1 MAQIDAHDAG
11 RTDDTDPWILVVNSC
26 AVDPDRAPDGKA
38 TLKLL
43 TIAPRAADWT
53 TERDRFAA
61 ALVDRVS
68 ARMDFGPADVLAMVA
83 ECPLDLERRN
93 PHNFL
98 GSCHGG
104 ELSPEQSGLNRPVP
118 GYAQYRMPVDG
129 LYQTGATTHPGGSVS
144 GRPGRNAA
152 RVMLADL
159 GVDAST
165 LMS

>member
-1 MAQIDAHDAG
+1 
-11 RTDDTDPWILVVNSC
+11 
-26 AVDPDRAPDGKA
+26 
-38 TLKLL
+38 
-43 TIAPRAADWT
+43 
-53 TERDRFAA
+53 
-61 ALVDRVS
+61 
-68 ARMDFGPADVLAMVA
+68 MDFDPGEALAVLP

-93 PHNFL
+93 LHNYL

-104 ELSPEQSGLNRPVP
+104 ELSPKQSGLNRPAP
-118 GYAQYRMPVDG
+118 GYSQYRMPVAG

-159 GVDAST
+159 GVDPAT